1 MPTFVSLGNCSKI
14 IVISLIKASIRL
26 FDPQP
31 GATAGMNQALE
42 LKIFKF
48 IGYIGTCL
56 GALMAPRGVLN
67 RAGTASQCLCFVV
80 DQVLLT
86 IDKLAIE
93 ATVKPANT
101 TKVWRAAAAPE
112 DCRAA
117 VRVSDVEMALTNSP
131 QFGRK

>member
-1 MPTFVSLGNCSKI
+1 M
-14 IVISLIKASIRL
+14 
-26 FDPQP
+26 
-31 GATAGMNQALE
+31 AGVNQELE
-42 LKIFKF
+42 LKLFNF
-48 IGYIGTCL
+48 IGSIGHCF
-56 GALMAPRGVLN
+56 GALIRPKGGLN

-101 TKVWRAAAAPE
+101 TKGWRAAAASE

>member
-1 MPTFVSLGNCSKI
+1 
-14 IVISLIKASIRL
+14 
-26 FDPQP
+26 
-31 GATAGMNQALE
+31 MNQALE

-67 RAGTASQCLCFVV
+67 RAGTVSQCLFFVV

-101 TKVWRAAAAPE
+101 TKGWRAAGAPE

>member
-1 MPTFVSLGNCSKI
+1 
-14 IVISLIKASIRL
+14 
-26 FDPQP
+26 
-31 GATAGMNQALE
+31 MNQALE
-42 LKIFKF
+42 LMIFKF

-67 RAGTASQCLCFVV
+67 RAGTASQCLFFVV

-101 TKVWRAAAAPE
+101 TKGWRAAAAPE